1 MRKAAPAVLLLVLAF
16 LFMPWA
22 HAQGPAQAQAAAA
35 PPETSASGPV
45 PVPEP
50 SDKAVQYYR
59 SGNVLWVIS
68 TLWGLLVP
76 MLLLFTGLSARM
88 RDAARAIGRN
98 WFFTV
103 ALYGIFFVVVTTLLS
118 LPLDYYSGFVRPHAY
133 GLSDQAVAKWW
144 SDTITG
150 VVIAGAAAF
159 LLLWFPYLLLRKS
172 PRRWWL
178 YSGLAVIPLLAV
190 VLFITPIWIEPL
202 FNKFGP
208 MKDKVL

>member
-22 HAQGPAQAQAAAA
+22 HAQGPAQAATS

-45 PVPEP
+45 PVPAP

-118 LPLDYYSGFVRPHAY
+118 LPLEYYSGFVRLHAY
-133 GLSDQAVAKWW
+133 GLSDQTAAKWW

-150 VVIAGAAAF
+150 VIIGCGAAF
-159 LLLWFPYLLLRKS
+159 L
-172 PRRWWL
+172 
-178 YSGLAVIPLLAV
+178 
-190 VLFITPIWIEPL
+190 
-202 FNKFGP
+202 
-208 MKDKVL
+208 